1 MLLTRLPRYRGLPL
15 FAFDLHVLSTP
26 PAFVLS
32 QDQTLQF
39 YILNTFSSV
48 HSLLT
53 YFNKSSV
60 RLLFSFQRPAFHFYP
75 PFRAE
80 GEDINSSSQGQPFY
94 CSASLFRSTAA
105 TVPLKGFTQQVRFI
119 REIPSDCQEL
129 IFKQSAPRVWT
140 QGALLE

>member
-1 MLLTRLPRYRGLPL
+1 
-15 FAFDLHVLSTP
+15 
-26 PAFVLS
+26 
-32 QDQTLQF
+32 
-39 YILNTFSSV
+39 
-48 HSLLT
+48 
-53 YFNKSSV
+53 V

-105 TVPLKGFTQQVRFI
+105 TVPLKGVHATGAVYT
-119 REIPSDCQEL
+119 EIPSDCQEL
-129 IFKQSAPRVWT
+129 FFKQSAPRVWT